1 MSRRSGVL
9 LLALLLSAACIDHAH
24 AQDTPEVPRD
34 AALSKAIDK
43 VRNELEAAKKRLVST
58 RQQIADE
65 RLKKVGELTRLEDEV
80 ARLREAWRTHVPVT
94 DAGTRRLSELDH
106 ESQRLEQLLE
116 GTWNTLVEARR
127 NAETHFSLIDRKT
140 FKNDLEQ
147 ADASLNRRNGGAS
160 PGDAER
166 AVLNLLLAHVR
177 ASSRVRQATGNAI
190 GDEGKEHSGVF
201 IQVGGVGALFA
212 GKGES
217 GPFGLVRMQHGS
229 SHPHVWPLPKQNGGE
244 ALLRLTNGKT
254 ATVPLDVSGGAAL
267 RSLRAERALAE
278 EVRAGGPVMV
288 PILALA
294 LVCGLVG
301 LWKFCTLWRIPV
313 SSDSRV
319 EPFARALFSNR
330 KEAGEMAA
338 KARGPLRSLLA
349 EALAHADEPRD
360 QLEEVLHGA
369 ILTEVPRLESKLSI
383 LSVGAAIAPL
393 LGLLGTVTGMIHTFR
408 LISIFGSGDARMLS
422 GGISE
427 ALVMTEAGLM
437 VAIPLLLLHAVLVRR
452 VRTITDGLEKDA
464 LAILNE
470 CPAAAPRTE
479 NAS

>member
-1 MSRRSGVL
+1 
-9 LLALLLSAACIDHAH
+9 
-24 AQDTPEVPRD
+24 
-34 AALSKAIDK
+34 
-43 VRNELEAAKKRLVST
+43 
-58 RQQIADE
+58 
-65 RLKKVGELTRLEDEV
+65 
-80 ARLREAWRTHVPVT
+80 
-94 DAGTRRLSELDH
+94 
-106 ESQRLEQLLE
+106 
-116 GTWNTLVEARR
+116 
-127 NAETHFSLIDRKT
+127 
-140 FKNDLEQ
+140 
-147 ADASLNRRNGGAS
+147 
-160 PGDAER
+160 
-166 AVLNLLLAHVR
+166 
-177 ASSRVRQATGNAI
+177 
-190 GDEGKEHSGVF
+190 
-201 IQVGGVGALFA
+201 
-212 GKGES
+212 
-217 GPFGLVRMQHGS
+217 
-229 SHPHVWPLPKQNGGE
+229 
-244 ALLRLTNGKT
+244 
-254 ATVPLDVSGGAAL
+254 
-267 RSLRAERALAE
+267 
-278 EVRAGGPVMV
+278 
-288 PILALA
+288 
-294 LVCGLVG
+294 LVG

-427 ALVMTEAGLM
+427 ALVTTEAGLM